1 MLLLSVI
8 PAVGPTIIIIPT
20 ALFFLLTG
28 DVLGGVILLIGTVV
42 VSSVDNILRPMV
54 IGSDTQIPDVL
65 VTLSIFGGLAIYGIT
80 GLVIGPVIAG
90 IFITM

>member
-54 IGSDTQIPDVL
+54 IGGDTQIPDVL